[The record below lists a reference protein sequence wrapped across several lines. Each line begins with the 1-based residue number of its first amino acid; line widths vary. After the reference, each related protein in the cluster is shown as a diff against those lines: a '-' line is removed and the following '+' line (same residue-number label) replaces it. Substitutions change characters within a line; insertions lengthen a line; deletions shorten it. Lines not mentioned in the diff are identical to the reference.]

1 MIVDPK
7 ELELS
12 HLENF
17 NGGVGALDSHMFVDP
32 NGLGKF
38 MRGHLDPGSSIGLH
52 THATSSEIIY
62 FLSGSGHCVYEGEM
76 EEVRAGVFHYCPK
89 GKSHSLINDSDAPLE
104 FVAVVPE
111 Q

>member
-1 MIVDPK
+1 MIVDPN
-7 ELELS
+7 EIPLS

-17 NGGVGALDSHMFVDP
+17 NGGEGALDAHMFLDP

-38 MRGHLDPGSSIGLH
+38 MRGCLEPGSSIGLH
-52 THATSSEIIY
+52 CHETSSEIIF
-62 FLSGSGHCVYEGEM
+62 FLEGQGHCLYEGQM
-76 EEVRAGVFHYCPK
+76 EEVRAGLFHYCPK
-89 GKSHSLINDSDAPLE
+89 GKSHSLINDSDAPLK